1 MKIPTFV
8 INLPK
13 DTDRRAFMEKQL
25 TERGFDYE
33 IIHAVLGVSEEAQC
47 SYDEEFAQKENGRS
61 LTNGE
66 IGCSLS
72 HRMIYE
78 KIVREHI
85 PFSLIFEDDAVL
97 PDNFK
102 NIIDKE
108 VLRAKG
114 LWDMLLFE
122 YLPTGNI
129 YLKAW
134 IKASYERS
142 KKNPLFLMYTLCK
155 MPYILFVTFYEVV
168 QRVYAKWYPGPRIF
182 WRPLY
187 HASAYLLTE
196 EGAKKMLSLTYPIR
210 FSADRLPNQAR
221 IRTGLR
227 LRGYVPL
234 MVRQNKSFESNI
246 I

>member
-25 TERGFDYE
+25 TEGDFNYE
-33 IIHAVLGVSEEAQC
+33 IIDAVLGANEDAQHA
-47 SYDEEFAQKENGRS
+47 YDEGFAQKENGRS

-72 HRMIYE
+72 HRIIYE

-85 PFSLIFEDDAVL
+85 PHALIFEDDAVL
-97 PDNFK
+97 PYDFK
-102 NIIDKE
+102 SVVDKE
-108 VLRAKG
+108 VSVNEG
-114 LWDMLLFE
+114 SWDMLLFE
-122 YLPTGNI
+122 YLPTGKV

-134 IKASYERS
+134 MKSSWQRS
-142 KKNPLFLMYTLCK
+142 KKSPLFLLYTLCK
-155 MPYILFVTFYEVV
+155 LPYILGITVYEVL
-168 QRVYAKWYPGPRIF
+168 QRIVAQCYPGPRIF

-187 HASAYLLTE
+187 HASAYLITE
-196 EGAKKMLSLTYPIR
+196 EGAKKLLTLTYPIR

-221 IRTGLR
+221 IRGGLR

-234 MVRQNKSFESNI
+234 IVRQNKVFQSNI
-246 I
+246 T